1 MWRSLLW
8 KDGRQVLPLFIGG
21 VVICLLVIPSYYL
34 LPRDIGSRSAME
46 WLTRA
51 VPNVV
56 LIFVLPLFAAVLGA
70 SAFAPEVASGSMA
83 FLLAR
88 PVRKAAIWGAKVTV
102 GLAALAAMPV
112 AALAVTQVLVFSIG
126 AESVP
131 SPWIFTASEIH
142 PFVLVAILNY
152 YAAGLLGS
160 VVFENP
166 MSAIVTGYFAGLALV
181 LKIANA
187 QCFNE
192 PVLEPGLL
200 FIGMAVPG
208 LGLLSLSLWKF
219 AREEL
224 SSRDKKLGV
233 LLLCSF
239 GIALGASVA
248 TLVRWCA

>member
-1 MWRSLLW
+1 M
-8 KDGRQVLPLFIGG
+8 
-21 VVICLLVIPSYYL
+21 
-34 LPRDIGSRSAME
+34 
-46 WLTRA
+46 
-51 VPNVV
+51 V

-83 FLLAR
+83 FLLAQ

-112 AALAVTQVLVFSIG
+112 AALAVDQALVFSIG

-131 SPWIFTASEIH
+131 SPWIFTAAEIR
-142 PFVLVAILNY
+142 PWVLVAVLNY

-166 MSAIVTGYFAGLALV
+166 MSAIVTGYFAGVALV

-224 SSRDKKLGV
+224 SSRDRKLGV
-233 LLLCSF
+233 LLLCSL

>member
-1 MWRSLLW
+1 M
-8 KDGRQVLPLFIGG
+8 V
-21 VVICLLVIPSYYL
+21 
-34 LPRDIGSRSAME
+34 
-46 WLTRA
+46 A
-51 VPNVV
+51 V
-56 LIFVLPLFAAVLGA
+56 
-70 SAFAPEVASGSMA
+70 
-83 FLLAR
+83 
-88 PVRKAAIWGAKVTV
+88 
-102 GLAALAAMPV
+102 
-112 AALAVTQVLVFSIG
+112 
-126 AESVP
+126 
-131 SPWIFTASEIH
+131 
-142 PFVLVAILNY
+142 LNY

-187 QCFNE
+187 QCYNE

-200 FIGMAVPG
+200 VIGMAVPG

-224 SSRDKKLGV
+224 SSRDRKLGV
-233 LLLCSF
+233 LLLCSL